1 MRWKLLRRRL
11 SVSAPRMTVRS
22 HLPWPLR
29 WAVAALSLGF
39 SAALALWAFEFGK
52 GIAGLDR
59 GAKQELAALRVEVD
73 RLRVENE
80 RALSVANTAESLL
93 KTERTTQERL
103 AQSVRELEK
112 EAQELRTNL
121 AFFERLLPA
130 RAEGL
135 AIRALKT
142 DADVPGRLRFQML
155 VMQSGKDPAEF
166 AGRYELVLGG
176 TLAGKPWSMLPGAA
190 ARGDI
195 RLRQYARVEGEAIY
209 PAEVAVRSVQVRL
222 LGPNGDVRATHVQKL

>member
-1 MRWKLLRRRL
+1 
-11 SVSAPRMTVRS
+11 MTVRS

-29 WAVAALSLGF
+29 WAVAALALGF

-52 GIAGLDR
+52 GIAGLDVD
-59 GAKQELAALRVEVD
+59 AKQELARLRIEVD
-73 RLRVENE
+73 RLRAENE
-80 RALSVANTAESLL
+80 RASSVANTAESLL
-93 KTERTTQERL
+93 KTERAAQEKL

-112 EAQELRTNL
+112 EALELRTNL

-135 AIRALKT
+135 AIRALRVDT
-142 DADVPGRLRFQML
+142 DLPGRLRFQML

-166 AGRYELVLGG
+166 AGRYEFVLHGVQG
-176 TLAGKPWSMLPGAA
+176 AKPWVTPASDAV
-190 ARGDI
+190 RGDL
-195 RLRQYARVEGEAIY
+195 RVRQYARVEGEMSY

-222 LGPNGDVRATHVQKL
+222 LDARGDVRATHVQKL